1 MATEPIEKVNRRH
14 IGRNVQKIRTYLG
27 VKQKALALDLGISQT
42 KVWKIE
48 SKEKIEEGLLSRIA
62 GILSVSPEVIREFD
76 EKRAI
81 NNINNYKVM
90 AISEE
95 KNEPG
100 SPINLIEK
108 ITELYKRLL
117 QSERESPSAIP
128 PIIDRKENRK
138 TEKIILYSFSGSNF

>member
-1 MATEPIEKVNRRH
+1 MTTEAIEKVNRRH

-81 NNINNYKVM
+81 NNINNQCRLVKLQLLLIHVINFLWFM
-90 AISEE
+90 IS
-95 KNEPG
+95 G
-100 SPINLIEK
+100 ISPARSYDFTSLHHHLVK
-108 ITELYKRLL
+108 
-117 QSERESPSAIP
+117 
-128 PIIDRKENRK
+128 
-138 TEKIILYSFSGSNF
+138 SF